1 MDFRGLLCGRQR
13 PTLELE
19 LTSTLWSAELL
30 CERSSVREIQCA
42 RDPVC
47 ERSSVREIQ
56 CARDPVC
63 ERSSVRHDSGGASL
77 SSTSRYEER
86 SFATPGSGL

>member
-1 MDFRGLLCGRQR
+1 
-13 PTLELE
+13 
-19 LTSTLWSAELL
+19 LWSPEADIGAGVDVDFVVS
-30 CERSSVREIQCA
+30 RATVREIQCA